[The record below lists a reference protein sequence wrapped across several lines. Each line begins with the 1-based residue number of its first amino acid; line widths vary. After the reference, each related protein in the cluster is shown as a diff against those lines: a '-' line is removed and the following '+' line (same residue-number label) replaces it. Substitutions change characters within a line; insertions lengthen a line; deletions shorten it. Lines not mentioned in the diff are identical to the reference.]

1 VTHYGGGTYAGTTRE
16 QLTIDPVAQTMVY
29 GAFLPTQQP
38 GAYWVLTYAVVNSNT
53 LQVTVQCS
61 NTTSP
66 TGTFDMYYSVGTL
79 NGAPSI
85 TLTTAG
91 SSDVLLYQ

>member
-1 VTHYGGGTYAGTTRE
+1 MN
-16 QLTIDPVAQTMVY
+16 LTENN
-29 GAFLPTQQP
+29 
-38 GAYWVLTYAVVNSNT
+38 VVNANT

-66 TGTFDMYYSVGTL
+66 TGTFDMYYSANPVNGT
-79 NGAPSI
+79 GV

-91 SSDVLLYQ
+91 SSDVLVYY